1 MQSIKLGS
9 KQSGEICIVAKSI
22 SWQEKPSIFKEKP
35 SIFKYDRYNTYKSLY
50 LEVDKETLK
59 DIDAFY
65 LSQKQGD
72 EFEGIASNKEYY
84 RVLGCKYFD
93 GMFQQTMSY
102 EELIQRWE
110 FWSPYMNLPDDW
122 SGVSFVVEVL

>member
-1 MQSIKLGS
+1 MQSIKLGN
-9 KQSGEICIVAKSI
+9 KQSGELEIVAKSV
-22 SWQEKPSIFKEKP
+22 SWQEKP
-35 SIFKYDRYNTYKSLY
+35 SIFKYDRYNTYESLY

-72 EFEGIASNKEYY
+72 EFEGTASNKEYY
-84 RVLGCKYFD
+84 KVLGIKYYD
-93 GMFQQTMSY
+93 GIFQQTMSY
-102 EELIQRWE
+102 EELVQRWE

-122 SGVSFVVEVL
+122 SGVSFVVEVI